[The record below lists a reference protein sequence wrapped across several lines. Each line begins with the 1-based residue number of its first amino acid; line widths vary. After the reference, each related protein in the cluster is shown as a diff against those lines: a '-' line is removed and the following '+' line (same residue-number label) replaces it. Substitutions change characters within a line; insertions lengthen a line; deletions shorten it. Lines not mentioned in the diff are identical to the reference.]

1 MKRKKKF
8 VKNLDVAIVSHK
20 SMPNPI
26 TDNLKIFLNENF
38 NLNLLSITHPLL
50 EIEESFKDS
59 SEFEYLEKEKTILRR
74 KAFHWILPVPLLY
87 LKDFF
92 YTFIWSLSFR
102 NKWDLY
108 FGVGN
113 LNPLTGFILRFFKK
127 VDKVIYYS
135 MDYYPTRF
143 EKKLLNWLY
152 FHLDKFCVRFSD
164 ETWNVSPVMVEAREK
179 KMGMDRRIYNR
190 QYTVPGGIW
199 FNKVKR
205 LPFSKINKRK
215 IVYRGYL
222 IPHMGVDL
230 AIEAM
235 PKILKYDPKII
246 FEIVGGGEQE
256 DDLKELAKKIGV
268 ANNVIFHGWV
278 IDRTNLEKILSDG
291 VVGIAT
297 FNTNI
302 LDEKVKNADPGKIKD
317 YMVMGMP
324 IIVTR
329 AISYYEQ
336 LEKQKCGIVIDY
348 DPDQFAQAVI
358 KLLTNDNLLKKY
370 RENALKFIKNYDWN
384 YLLKPNIE
392 RILSDKK

>member
-1 MKRKKKF
+1 MKIKEKE
-8 VKNLDVAIVSHK
+8 VKNLNVTIVSHK

-26 TDNLKIFLNENF
+26 TDNLRIFLNENF
-38 NLNLLSITHPLL
+38 KVNLLSITHPLL
-50 EIEESFKDS
+50 EMEESFKDS
-59 SEFEYLEKEKTILRR
+59 SDFEYLEKEKIALRR
-74 KAFHWILPVPLLY
+74 KAFHWILPVPFLY

-92 YTFIWSLSFR
+92 YTLIWSLRFR

-113 LNPLTGFILRFFKK
+113 LNPLVGIILRLLKK

-143 EKKLLNWLY
+143 KNKLLNWFY
-152 FHLDKFCVRFSD
+152 FQLDKFCVRFSD

-230 AIEAM
+230 AIKAM

-256 DDLKELAKKIGV
+256 ESLKELSKKLGV
-268 ANNVIFHGWV
+268 SNNVIFHGW
-278 IDRTNLEKILSDG
+278 IKDRAKLEKILLDG
-291 VVGIAT
+291 SVGIAT
-297 FNTNI
+297 FNTTI

-317 YMVMGMP
+317 YMMMGMP

-336 LEKQKCGIVIDY
+336 IEKQKCGIVIDY
-348 DPDQFAQAVI
+348 NPDQLAQAVI
-358 KLLTNDNLLKKY
+358 KLLTNKKLLEEY
-370 RENALKFIKNYDWN
+370 RANALKYIKKYDWN
-384 YLLKPNIE
+384 NILKPNME
-392 RILSDKK
+392 RILNG